1 MPKSH
6 LGGEVSDEVFN
17 RELIKY
23 LQRREANP
31 DAKKVPAQFTHN
43 GTKYYFERSP
53 TESGFRVRR
62 SADFVRKE
70 QRRRKNLNRP
80 KLSSIEKMMVDNIY
94 DEASKRGL
102 VVDHKYPAAKGGM
115 HHPSNLGLMQ
125 AKINGAKGDKVG
137 GNYPYEPLIK
147 PAANGD
153 LHIHSHHMTT
163 KHLRNAAKG
172 LAVGGVVALGPLGT
186 AASASETAIRSQIA
200 TQTGNPL
207 DQFQALLSGF
217 SLAADAA
224 SYAPP
229 ATIPATIASTAADVV
244 NGGIDTGRDI
254 YKTLLGK

>member
-1 MPKSH
+1 MPKFH
-6 LGGEVSDEVFN
+6 LRGEVPDAVFN
-17 RELIKY
+17 RELLKY

-31 DAKKVPAQFTHN
+31 DAKKVPAQFTYN

-125 AKINGAKGDKVG
+125 PKINGAKGDKVG

-153 LHIHSHHMTT
+153 LHLPT
-163 KHLRNAAKG
+163 LRNAAKG
-172 LAVGGVVALGPLGT
+172 LAVGGVAALGPLGT
-186 AASASETAIRSQIA
+186 AASASETAIRTQIA
-200 TQTGNPL
+200 NKTKNPL
-207 DQFQALLSGF
+207 DQFQAMLSGF
-217 SLAADAA
+217 SLGADAL

-254 YKTLLGK
+254 YNSLLGK

>member
-1 MPKSH
+1 MPKTH
-6 LGGEVSDEVFN
+6 LGGEVPDEVFN
-17 RELIKY
+17 KELIKY
-23 LQRREANP
+23 LQRRDANP

-53 TESGFRVRR
+53 TESGYRVRR
-62 SADFVRKE
+62 SADFVAKE
-70 QRRRKNLNRP
+70 ARRRENLNKP
-80 KLSSIEKMMVDNIY
+80 KLSSIEKMMVDNYY

-102 VVDHKYPAAKGGM
+102 EVDHKYPAKHGGM

-125 AKINGAKGDKVG
+125 PKINGSKGNKIG
-137 GNYPYEPLIK
+137 GNYRYEPFIETA
-147 PAANGD
+147 PNGD
-153 LHIHSHHMTT
+153 LHIAT
-163 KHLRNAAKG
+163 LRNSAKALAA
-172 LAVGGVVALGPLGT
+172 GGVLAPAFLGT
-186 AASASETAIRSQIA
+186 AASASETAIRTKIA
-200 TQTGNPL
+200 DQTGNPL